1 MPTAS
6 GQRNRF
12 PPHAFR
18 ELLYLGGVLV
28 VYVVAMGL
36 TLPLE
41 GALGL
46 WLRLLLLNSWLLAA
60 ALFRLRMHPLRF
72 VSVGGGCYAG
82 RMTALS
88 IGVVALV
95 LAFGIFGPVAPE
107 PAGPASVAPQLLVVA
122 LVPIAEEIF
131 FRGLLL
137 DHLARNL
144 GQTAAILLVSG
155 LFGFLHAPQGLLTP
169 MLMISLVLCLTAL
182 GSGSV
187 VWAMALHV
195 GWNACSLLY
204 KTPYGAWRGA
214 ATVVAVSAL
223 VALILWG
230 LHSRSVGDG
239 PQTPSPA
246 RG

>member
-1 MPTAS
+1 MPTVS

-12 PPHAFR
+12 LPHALC
-18 ELLYLGGVLV
+18 ELLYLGAVVV

-36 TLPLE
+36 TLPIE
-41 GALGL
+41 GTLGL
-46 WLRLLLLNSWLLAA
+46 WLRLVVLNSWLLAA
-60 ALFRLRMHPLRF
+60 AVLWLRTHRLRF
-72 VSVGGGCYAG
+72 VGVRGGRYARGMAALAACVG
-82 RMTALS
+82 
-88 IGVVALV
+88 ALV
-95 LAFGIFGPVAPE
+95 LLFGIFGPVAPA

-169 MLMISLVLCLTAL
+169 MVMISLVLCLTAL

-195 GWNACSLLY
+195 GWNACSVLY

-214 ATVVAVSAL
+214 ATAVAVLAL

-239 PQTPSPA
+239 PQTPSTA